1 MARYAG
7 VQLAAFV
14 VADAAG
20 AHRRLAENGFRVRPL
35 VELQRPVD
43 TGSGTGTAAFTVAR
57 VEPAEMPEGRIQILT
72 HHTEDTVWQ
81 PRWLTHPNGA
91 LGLASM
97 TIVVADVREAAGRF
111 ARFFG
116 RAAKP
121 SASGQSIAL
130 DRGRVELVEADA
142 FARMLPQIPIPS
154 VPFMGTYSIKVRSLS
169 AIKTMLTGVGIATS
183 SLGAD
188 LLARFPDELGQ
199 GAWIFTEKGSAG

>member
-43 TGSGTGTAAFTVAR
+43 TGAGTGTAAFTVAR
-57 VEPAEMPEGRIQILT
+57 VEPAEMPEGRIQILS
-72 HHTEDTVWQ
+72 HHTEHTVWQ

-97 TIVVADVREAAGRF
+97 TIVVADVGEAAGRF
-111 ARFFG
+111 ARFCG

-121 SASGQSIAL
+121 SPTGQSIAL
-130 DRGRVELVEADA
+130 DRGRVELVGAEA

-154 VPFMGTYSIKVRSLS
+154 VPFMGKSAMAIAEAAQRPALS
-169 AIKTMLTGVGIATS
+169 AKAMP
-183 SLGAD
+183 D
-188 LLARFPDELGQ
+188 LVRWSPRFVPRTKN
-199 GAWIFTEKGSAG
+199 AKKMA